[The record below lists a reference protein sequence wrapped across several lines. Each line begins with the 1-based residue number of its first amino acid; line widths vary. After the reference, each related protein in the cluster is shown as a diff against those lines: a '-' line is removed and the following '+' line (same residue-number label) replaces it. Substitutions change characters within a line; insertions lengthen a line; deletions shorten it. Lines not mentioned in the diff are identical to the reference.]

1 MQNTMSS
8 TLYEQLGG
16 QEGIGRVVKHFY
28 DKVLADPRIN
38 HFFVHTDMEKQIRHQ
53 TLFISWVTGGP
64 NQYTGKSMAKAHEGM
79 NLQEEHF
86 NAVAEHLVSS
96 LQEFG
101 VGAEQIRQV
110 VDKLSSM
117 KDEILG
123 K

>member
-1 MQNTMSS
+1 MKNTIPT

-16 QEGIGRVVKHFY
+16 QEGIGRVVERFY
-28 DKVLADPRIN
+28 EKVLADERIN
-38 HFFVHTDMEKQIRHQ
+38 HFFARTDMDKQRRHQ

-64 NQYTGKSMAKAHEGM
+64 NQYTGKGMTKAHEGM

-86 NAVAEHLVSS
+86 QAVAENLVSS

-101 VGAEQIRQV
+101 VGAGQIQQV
-110 VDKLSSM
+110 VDKLLSM
-117 KDEILG
+117 KDDILG